1 MTTTKDKTQ
10 ARALTTARRCIE
22 SQDVIAAALGDTLT
36 TARRINAALTT
47 AAGGDHE

>member
-1 MTTTKDKTQ
+1 MTTTEDKTQ
-10 ARALTTARRCIE
+10 TRIDAIARRCIE
-22 SQDVIAAALGDTLT
+22 SQDAIAAALGDSLT